1 MRNNGNDR
9 LPLPPGL
16 PAIRRRPHRD
26 DRAGR
31 RGWRHG
37 DYGGGHRFRRAA
49 ARHRVAHDG
58 ACDAGRCE
66 AWPKIYATTG
76 IHPTSASHATPE
88 LLDEVEQLSHDP
100 RVLAIGEIG
109 MDFHHG
115 VPADVQETVF
125 IRQMEIAR
133 AARKPIVIHSRDAW
147 PETLS
152 LLQAHWASSGLGGIL
167 HCFSG
172 DMGVARAGMDMGFL
186 ISIAGPVTFPKAGD
200 LRDVARQIPLD
211 RLLIETDA
219 PYLAPVP
226 HRGKR
231 NEPAFVAEVCRC
243 LAELHKVSPAEMA
256 AQTTANF
263 HRLLI
268 H

>member
-1 MRNNGNDR
+1 
-9 LPLPPGL
+9 
-16 PAIRRRPHRD
+16 
-26 DRAGR
+26 
-31 RGWRHG
+31 
-37 DYGGGHRFRRAA
+37 
-49 ARHRVAHDG
+49 
-58 ACDAGRCE
+58 
-66 AWPKIYATTG
+66 
-76 IHPTSASHATPE
+76 
-88 LLDEVEQLSHDP
+88 
-100 RVLAIGEIG
+100 VLAIGEIG